1 MGVFGTGSS
10 GVGGLRNASFADSGL
25 VPKFLTCLKF
35 AVSAGKNSLVCVRH
49 ALSIVALSWVAHVI
63 VVRTSRC
70 VRRHR
75 ARDRRPCAALRASS
89 RRT

>member
-10 GVGGLRNASFADSGL
+10 GAGGLRNTSFADSGL
-25 VPKFLTCLKF
+25 VPKFLTCQNSLF
-35 AVSAGKNSLVCVRH
+35 SAGKTARIQGRH

-75 ARDRRPCAALRASS
+75 ARDRRLCAALRASS